1 MIIIN
6 GEDESKGEDGRM
18 ADRAKITD
26 LWGDYGA
33 GNDQRDFGLLESCF
47 TEDAS
52 FTVHI
57 AGGDTVGPLQPR
69 KDVMEFFRA
78 ALGAQTDRRRHV
90 LTNFRY
96 LEEGADHARVA
107 AYLSLV
113 VTDQGSTVTKSA
125 GAYDSEVVL
134 DQGRWRFRS
143 IVLDLDAPF

>member
-1 MIIIN
+1 
-6 GEDESKGEDGRM
+6 M

-33 GNDQRDFGLLESCF
+33 GNDLRDFGLLESCF

-78 ALGAQTDRRRHV
+78 ALGGQTDRRRHV

-96 LEEGADHARVA
+96 LDEGADRARVA
-107 AYLSLV
+107 AYLSLI
-113 VTDQGSTVTKSA
+113 VTDEGVTVTKSA
-125 GAYDSEVVL
+125 GVYDTEVVL
-134 DQGRWRFRS
+134 DQGGWQFRS
-143 IVLDLDAPF
+143 VVLDLDSPF

>member
-1 MIIIN
+1 
-6 GEDESKGEDGRM
+6 
-18 ADRAKITD
+18 
-26 LWGDYGA
+26 
-33 GNDQRDFGLLESCF
+33 
-47 TEDAS
+47 
-52 FTVHI
+52 VHI
-57 AGGDTVGPLQPR
+57 ADGDTVGPFQPR

-96 LEEGADHARVA
+96 LEEDADRARVA

-125 GAYDSEVVL
+125 GVYDTEIAL
-134 DQGRWRFRS
+134 AQGRWRFRS

>member
-6 GEDESKGEDGRM
+6 GEDEEDGRM

-52 FTVHI
+52 FAVHI
-57 AGGDTVGPLQPR
+57 ADGDTVGPFQPR

-78 ALGAQTDRRRHV
+78 ALGTQTDRRRHV

-96 LEEGADHARVA
+96 LEDDTDRARVA

-113 VTDQGSTVTKSA
+113 VTDQGATVTKSA
-125 GAYDSEVVL
+125 GVYDTEVVL

-143 IVLDLDAPF
+143 VILDLDAPF

>member
-1 MIIIN
+1 
-6 GEDESKGEDGRM
+6 M

-52 FTVHI
+52 FIVHI
-57 AGGDTVGPLQPR
+57 AGGDTVGPLAPR
-69 KDVMEFFRA
+69 TDVMEFFRA

-96 LEEGADHARVA
+96 LQESADRALVV

-113 VTDQGSTVTKSA
+113 VTDQGTTVTKSA
-125 GAYDSEVVL
+125 GAYDTEIVL
-134 DQGRWRFRS
+134 DQGSWRFRS
-143 IVLDLDAPF
+143 VILDLDAPF

>member
-1 MIIIN
+1 
-6 GEDESKGEDGRM
+6 M
-18 ADRAKITD
+18 ADRAKIAD

-33 GNDQRDFGLLESCF
+33 GNDQRDFDLLESCF

-69 KDVMEFFRA
+69 KDVTEFFRA

-96 LEEGADHARVA
+96 LEEGADRAQVA
-107 AYLSLV
+107 AYLSLI
-113 VTDQGSTVTKSA
+113 VTDLQGATVTKSA
-125 GAYDSEVVL
+125 GVYDTEVVL
-134 DQGRWRFRS
+134 DQGSWRFRS
-143 IVLDLDAPF
+143 VVLDLDAPF

>member
-1 MIIIN
+1 
-6 GEDESKGEDGRM
+6 M

-78 ALGAQTDRRRHV
+78 ALGSQTDRRRHV

-96 LEEGADHARVA
+96 LEEGADRARVA
-107 AYLSLV
+107 AYLSLI
-113 VTDQGSTVTKSA
+113 VTDEGLTVTKSA
-125 GAYDSEVVL
+125 GAYDTEVVL
-134 DQGRWRFRS
+134 DQGGWRFRS
-143 IVLDLDAPF
+143 VVLDLDSPF

>member
-1 MIIIN
+1 VIIIN
-6 GEDESKGEDGRM
+6 GEDEEDGRM

-57 AGGDTVGPLQPR
+57 ADGDTVGPFQPR

-78 ALGAQTDRRRHV
+78 ALGTQTDRRRHV

-96 LEEGADHARVA
+96 LEDDTDRARVA

-113 VTDQGSTVTKSA
+113 VTDQGATVTKSA
-125 GAYDSEVVL
+125 GVYDTEVVL

-143 IVLDLDAPF
+143 VILDLDAPF

>member
-6 GEDESKGEDGRM
+6 GEDEEDGRM

-57 AGGDTVGPLQPR
+57 ADGDTVGPFQPR

-78 ALGAQTDRRRHV
+78 ALGTQTDRRRHV

-96 LEEGADHARVA
+96 LEDDTDRARVA
-107 AYLSLV
+107 AYLSLI
-113 VTDQGSTVTKSA
+113 VTDQGATVTKSA
-125 GAYDSEVVL
+125 GVYDNEVVL

-143 IVLDLDAPF
+143 VILDLDAPF

>member
-1 MIIIN
+1 MVIN
-6 GEDESKGEDGRM
+6 GEDEEDGRM

-57 AGGDTVGPLQPR
+57 AGGDTVGPLAPR

-78 ALGAQTDRRRHV
+78 ALGTQTDRRRHV

-96 LEEGADHARVA
+96 LEEGADRARVA
-107 AYLSLV
+107 AYLSLI
-113 VTDQGSTVTKSA
+113 VTDQGATVTKSA
-125 GAYDSEVVL
+125 GVYDTEVVL

-143 IVLDLDAPF
+143 VILDLDAPF

>member
-1 MIIIN
+1 
-6 GEDESKGEDGRM
+6 M

-33 GNDQRDFGLLESCF
+33 GNDLRDFDLLESCF

-57 AGGDTVGPLQPR
+57 AGGGTVGPLQPR

-96 LEEGADHARVA
+96 LEEGADRAQVA
-107 AYLSLV
+107 AYLSLI
-113 VTDQGSTVTKSA
+113 VTDEGTTVTKSA
-125 GAYDSEVVL
+125 GAYHTEIVL

-143 IVLDLDAPF
+143 IILDLDAPF

>member
-1 MIIIN
+1 
-6 GEDESKGEDGRM
+6 M

-33 GNDQRDFGLLESCF
+33 GNDRRDFSLLESCF

-57 AGGDTVGPLQPR
+57 AGGDTVGPLAPR

-78 ALGAQTDRRRHV
+78 ALGSQTDRRRHV

-96 LEEGADHARVA
+96 TDEGADRARVA
-107 AYLSLV
+107 AYLSLI
-113 VTDQGSTVTKSA
+113 VTDEGVTVTKSA
-125 GAYDSEVVL
+125 GAYDTEVVL
-134 DQGRWRFRS
+134 DQGGWRFRS
-143 IVLDLDAPF
+143 VVLDLDSPF

>member
-1 MIIIN
+1 
-6 GEDESKGEDGRM
+6 M
-18 ADRAKITD
+18 ADHAKITD

-57 AGGDTVGPLQPR
+57 ADGDTVGPFQPR

-78 ALGAQTDRRRHV
+78 ALGTQTDRRRHV

-96 LEEGADHARVA
+96 LEESADRARGWPP
-107 AYLSLV
+107 
-113 VTDQGSTVTKSA
+113 T
-125 GAYDSEVVL
+125 
-134 DQGRWRFRS
+134 
-143 IVLDLDAPF
+143 

>member
-1 MIIIN
+1 
-6 GEDESKGEDGRM
+6 M

-33 GNDQRDFGLLESCF
+33 GNDRRDLGLLESCF

-78 ALGAQTDRRRHV
+78 ALGSQTDRRRHV

-96 LEEGADHARVA
+96 LDEGADRARVA
-107 AYLSLV
+107 AYLSLI
-113 VTDQGSTVTKSA
+113 VTDEGVTVTKSA
-125 GAYDSEVVL
+125 GAYDTEVVL
-134 DQGRWRFRS
+134 DQGEWRFRS
-143 IVLDLDAPF
+143 VVLDLDSPF

>member
-1 MIIIN
+1 
-6 GEDESKGEDGRM
+6 M

-33 GNDQRDFGLLESCF
+33 GNDLRDFDLLESCF

-78 ALGAQTDRRRHV
+78 ALGSQADRRRHV

-96 LEEGADHARVA
+96 LQEGADHARVA
-107 AYLSLV
+107 AYLSLI
-113 VTDQGSTVTKSA
+113 VTDQGATVTKSA
-125 GAYDSEVVL
+125 GVYDTEVVL
-134 DQGRWRFRS
+134 DQGGWRFRS
-143 IVLDLDAPF
+143 VVLDLDAPF

>member
-1 MIIIN
+1 VIVTD
-6 GEDESKGEDGRM
+6 GEDEEDGRM

-57 AGGDTVGPLQPR
+57 ADGGTVGPFQPR

-78 ALGAQTDRRRHV
+78 ALGPQAGRRR
-90 LTNFRY
+90 TS
-96 LEEGADHARVA
+96 A
-107 AYLSLV
+107 AAGRRPW
-113 VTDQGSTVTKSA
+113 TPPRPPRRPGSTACSCPSTT
-125 GAYDSEVVL
+125 
-134 DQGRWRFRS
+134 
-143 IVLDLDAPF
+143 

>member
-1 MIIIN
+1 VIIIN
-6 GEDESKGEDGRM
+6 GEDEEDGRM

-57 AGGDTVGPLQPR
+57 ADGDTVGPFQPR

-78 ALGAQTDRRRHV
+78 ALGTQTDRRRHV

-96 LEEGADHARVA
+96 LEDDTDRARVA
-107 AYLSLV
+107 AYLSLI
-113 VTDQGSTVTKSA
+113 VTDQGATVTKSA
-125 GAYDSEVVL
+125 GVYDTEVVL

-143 IVLDLDAPF
+143 VILDLDAPF

>member
-1 MIIIN
+1 
-6 GEDESKGEDGRM
+6 M

-33 GNDQRDFGLLESCF
+33 GNDQRDFDLLESCF

-57 AGGDTVGPLQPR
+57 ADAGTVGPLSPR
-69 KDVMEFFRA
+69 KDVMDFFRE
-78 ALGAQTDRRRHV
+78 ALGAQSDRRRHV

-96 LEEGADHARVA
+96 LEEGADRARVA
-107 AYLSLV
+107 AYLSLI
-113 VTDQGSTVTKSA
+113 VTDQGATVTKSA
-125 GAYDSEVVL
+125 GVYDTEVVL

-143 IVLDLDAPF
+143 VILDLDAPF